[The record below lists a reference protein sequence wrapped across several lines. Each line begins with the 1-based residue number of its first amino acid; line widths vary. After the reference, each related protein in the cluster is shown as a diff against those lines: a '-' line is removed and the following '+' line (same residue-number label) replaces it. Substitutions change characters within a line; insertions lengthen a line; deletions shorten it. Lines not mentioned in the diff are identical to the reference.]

1 MNDCNFT
8 GSSSVTTLQPTM
20 CCAAAYTSILL
31 VFPSGQRGLR
41 PIYIDAHLQAPLI
54 PPGRHVRTSASG
66 RDRSTGHSHR
76 SQGGEDDHMGRL
88 HCEQK
93 LEVSCGVT
101 SEHPYNVLE
110 LGAALDHC
118 PLPLGSDCIW
128 VGQPGAIGH
137 HELFQFRL
145 EHLVNLGRI
154 AECIN
159 PHSPAVRLVS
169 MQFFHSSLKNASPR
183 LAAACNL
190 PM

>member
-110 LGAALDHC
+110 FGSGAR
-118 PLPLGSDCIW
+118 PLPLAPW
-128 VGQPGAIGH
+128 VGLHMGWSTRSDRAPRTVSIPSGTPRQPWAH
-137 HELFQFRL
+137 CRMH
-145 EHLVNLGRI
+145 
-154 AECIN
+154 
-159 PHSPAVRLVS
+159 
-169 MQFFHSSLKNASPR
+169 
-183 LAAACNL
+183 
-190 PM
+190 